1 MSGHEIDLR
10 SYVFLDS
17 LQPQHAAFLGTVAKG
32 FLPVRRQASLFIEIS
47 PGIAINHLTD
57 IAVKATRVQPGMQI
71 VERLYGLLEIH
82 HDEQAEVRRAGE
94 AILREIGVGE
104 ESRHKPEIL
113 SSQVVRHLDDRQTQ
127 LINRVRHGHMIV
139 AGQSLYTLEV
149 QPAANAALAANEAEK
164 AARINVLEIV
174 SFGSLGRVYLAGA
187 DRDIDVAWPA
197 AENAV
202 KGLSGRAPAHAHGHK

>member
-1 MSGHEIDLR
+1 VAGIDLR

-32 FLPVRRQASLFIEIS
+32 FLPVGGQASLFIEIS
-47 PGIAINHLTD
+47 PGIEINRLTD
-57 IAVKATRVQPGMQI
+57 IAVKATRVTPGMQI
-71 VERLYGLLEIH
+71 VERLYGLLELH
-82 HDEQAEVRRAGE
+82 HNEQGEVRRAGE
-94 AILREIGVGE
+94 AILREIGATDA
-104 ESRHKPEIL
+104 SRIKPEIL
-113 SSQVVRHLDDRQTQ
+113 SSTVIRHLDDRQTQ

-164 AARINVLEIV
+164 AAHIKVLEIV
-174 SFGSLGRVYLAGA
+174 SFGSLGRVYLAGE

-197 AENAV
+197 AENAIR
-202 KGLSGRAPAHAHGHK
+202 GLEGRASK

>member
-1 MSGHEIDLR
+1 MAGIDLR

-32 FLPVRRQASLFIEIS
+32 FLPTGGQASLFIEIS
-47 PGIAINHLTD
+47 PGIEINRITD
-57 IAVKATRVQPGMQI
+57 IAVKATNIKPGMQI
-71 VERLYGLLEIH
+71 VERLYGLLELH

-94 AILREIGVGE
+94 AILKEIGHE
-104 ESRHKPEIL
+104 EADRIKPEIL
-113 SSQVVRHLDDRQTQ
+113 SSTVIRHLDDRQTQ
-127 LINRVRHGHMIV
+127 LINRTRHGHMIV

-164 AARINVLEIV
+164 AAHIKVLEIV
-174 SFGSLGRVYLAGA
+174 SFGSLGRVYLAGE

-197 AENAV
+197 AENAIR
-202 KGLSGRAPAHAHGHK
+202 GLQGRAGK

>member
-1 MSGHEIDLR
+1 VIDLR
-10 SYVFLDS
+10 SYVYLDS

-32 FLPVRRQASLFIEIS
+32 FLPVRHQASLFIEVS
-47 PGIAINHLTD
+47 PGIAINRLTD
-57 IAVKATRVQPGMQI
+57 IAVKSTRVTPGMQI

-82 HDEQAEVRRAGE
+82 HDEQAEVRRAGD
-94 AILREIGVGE
+94 AILQEIGKTE
-104 ESRHKPEIL
+104 ASRIKPEIL
-113 SSQVVRHLDDRQTQ
+113 SSQVIRHLDDRQTQ

-174 SFGSLGRVYLAGA
+174 AFGSLGRVYLAGQ

-197 AENAV
+197 AENAIR
-202 KGLSGRAPAHAHGHK
+202 GLEGRAGK